1 MKKVFVAFL
10 ALQVVLVLTIM
21 AADPAGKG
29 YDCEKAKRS
38 LKSCMEYLTGNVD
51 SPSAACCNG
60 VKELKAS
67 APTKDEK
74 IAECQCIEEALTP
87 IPNFKQDRA
96 IALPKECGVD
106 AGFPIPKNFTCSRS
120 PPCLVELQLEKR
132 KAMSSKVALPKTKA
146 FVIYQYVRSPNIT
159 SPTNPAGKGYD
170 CEKAKRSLKSCMEYL
185 TGNVDSPSAACCN
198 GVKELKASAPT
209 KDEKIAECQCIEEA
223 LTPIPNFKQDRAIAL
238 PKECGVDVGFPIP
251 KNFTCSSIS

>member
-60 VKELKAS
+60 VKEVKSS

-74 IAECQCIEEALTP
+74 IAACQCLKEVTTH
-87 IPNFKQDRA
+87 IPNLKEDRA
-96 IALPKECGVD
+96 TALPK
-106 AGFPIPKNFTCSRS
+106 
-120 PPCLVELQLEKR
+120 Q
-132 KAMSSKVALPKTKA
+132 
-146 FVIYQYVRSPNIT
+146 
-159 SPTNPAGKGYD
+159 
-170 CEKAKRSLKSCMEYL
+170 
-185 TGNVDSPSAACCN
+185 
-198 GVKELKASAPT
+198 
-209 KDEKIAECQCIEEA
+209 
-223 LTPIPNFKQDRAIAL
+223 
-238 PKECGVDVGFPIP
+238 CGVDVGFLITK
-251 KNFTCSSIS
+251 KNCSR

>member
-1 MKKVFVAFL
+1 MKQVFVAFL

-106 AGFPIPKNFTCSRS
+106 AGFPIPKNFTCS
-120 PPCLVELQLEKR
+120 
-132 KAMSSKVALPKTKA
+132 
-146 FVIYQYVRSPNIT
+146 
-159 SPTNPAGKGYD
+159 
-170 CEKAKRSLKSCMEYL
+170 
-185 TGNVDSPSAACCN
+185 
-198 GVKELKASAPT
+198 
-209 KDEKIAECQCIEEA
+209 
-223 LTPIPNFKQDRAIAL
+223 
-238 PKECGVDVGFPIP
+238 
-251 KNFTCSSIS
+251 SIS